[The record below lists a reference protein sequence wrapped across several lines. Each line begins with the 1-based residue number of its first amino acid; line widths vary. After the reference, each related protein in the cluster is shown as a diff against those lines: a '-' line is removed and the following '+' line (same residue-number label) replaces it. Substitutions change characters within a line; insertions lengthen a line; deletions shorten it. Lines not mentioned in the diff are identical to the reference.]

1 MIIFSKNIMA
11 KMVLGLAGEMASGK
25 GTVAK
30 YIHEKCHTSSHR
42 FSTMLRD
49 VLDRLHLEQSRD
61 NLQMLSTMIRET
73 YGQDT
78 LARVMAEDV
87 KKDDADIVVVDGVRR
102 LDDIVYLKKLPEFKL
117 VYIDTGL
124 RTRYERITQ
133 RTENIDDQG
142 KSFEEFVEESKNE
155 SEQQIAG
162 LKEHADI
169 VIDNSGSIEDLHR
182 QINEV
187 VEDNPLC

>member
-1 MIIFSKNIMA
+1 MP

-25 GTVAK
+25 GTIAE
-30 YIHEKCHTSSHR
+30 YIHDKCHTSSHR

-61 NLQMLSTMIRET
+61 HLQALSTMIRET

-87 KKDDADIVVVDGVRR
+87 KKDDASIVVVDGVRR
-102 LDDIVYLKKLPEFKL
+102 LDDIKYLKELPEFKL
-117 VYIDTGL
+117 VYIDVDL
-124 RTRYERITQ
+124 RTRYERIIE
-133 RTENIDDQG
+133 RSENIDDQG
-142 KSFEEFVEESKNE
+142 KTFEEFVEESRDE

-169 VIDNSGSIEDLHR
+169 VIDNSGGMEKLYEQVDTIV
-182 QINEV
+182 N
-187 VEDNPLC
+187 DNNIC